1 MKKIKLTALAIAVV
15 LSATGIY
22 GTTKK
27 GSQTFNAAAS
37 QLVSGS
43 SAAVLTQEEEPSGN
57 CQSGNSQQNICV
69 IVTKSDAPTYSVG
82 QSVDRD
88 HIESITRSYNP

>member
-1 MKKIKLTALAIAVV
+1 MKKIKLSALALAVV

-22 GTTKK
+22 GTTK

-37 QLVSGS
+37 QAVSGS
-43 SAAVLTQEEEPSGN
+43 SAVLTQEEEPSLN
-57 CQSGNSQQNICV
+57 CQNNNAQQNICV
-69 IVTKSDAPTYSVG
+69 IVTKSDAPAYSVG
-82 QSVDRD
+82 QSVARE

>member
-1 MKKIKLTALAIAVV
+1 MKKIKLSALAIAVV

-37 QLVSGS
+37 QAVSGS
-43 SAAVLTQEEEPSGN
+43 SAVLTQEEEPSLN
-57 CQSGNSQQNICV
+57 CQQNPSQLNICV
-69 IVTKSDAPTYSVG
+69 LVTTADAPTYTVG
-82 QSVDRD
+82 QSVLRE
-88 HIESITRSYNP
+88 HIQSITRSYTP